1 MATLESYR
9 ALRSHMIIASKLV
22 GVEVWTAPGVVRPAS
37 CFIVFQIFL
46 YFVGSAYTII
56 KYRHDL
62 YYVLKILM
70 TVGTAAVLFVK
81 FAVNLR
87 EGEQFKKYGEDI
99 EQELLKPYQAGTP
112 GEVSVLSRTGRLLWL
127 LARIWLVAI
136 SSTGVGFLLYPL
148 LVYIIEGKLVPLFLY
163 ELPYLDWHVV
173 ELYFVNLVFQI
184 QLYVFGSIGTVL
196 SDFVIV
202 MYSFYALAKADICI
216 VHLRELRTMLADAS
230 KMADADDIAALQQ
243 KWQQCLRDHRLST
256 RFLNNLEHLFGL
268 TCLAQVV
275 TGVFTVCIS
284 MVLALLTDWYPVY
297 LFLAATFIEL
307 SAFFVIG
314 NLVEKK
320 VDELYDAI
328 TSLSWYRLSLQQQ
341 KEYGFVVLRQ
351 QRPLGL
357 TAFGF
362 MPLNFESYMSVLKGL
377 YQFFVLILKSIE

>member
-1 MATLESYR
+1 MLN
-9 ALRSHMIIASKLV
+9 SKC
-22 GVEVWTAPGVVRPAS
+22 ED
-37 CFIVFQIFL
+37 
-46 YFVGSAYTII
+46 
-56 KYRHDL
+56 KYL
-62 YYVLKILM
+62 
-70 TVGTAAVLFVK
+70 
-81 FAVNLR
+81 
-87 EGEQFKKYGEDI
+87 
-99 EQELLKPYQAGTP
+99 
-112 GEVSVLSRTGRLLWL
+112 SV
-127 LARIWLVAI
+127 
-136 SSTGVGFLLYPL
+136 
-148 LVYIIEGKLVPLFLY
+148 
-163 ELPYLDWHVV
+163 
-173 ELYFVNLVFQI
+173 
-184 QLYVFGSIGTVL
+184 
-196 SDFVIV
+196 
-202 MYSFYALAKADICI
+202 C
-216 VHLRELRTMLADAS
+216 
-230 KMADADDIAALQQ
+230 
-243 KWQQCLRDHRLST
+243 

>member
-22 GVEVWTAPGVVRPAS
+22 GVEMWTAPGKVRPAS
-37 CFIVFQIFL
+37 CFIVFQILL

-62 YYVLKILM
+62 FYVLKILM

-81 FAVNLR
+81 FAVSLFG
-87 EGEQFKKYGEDI
+87 GEEFDQYGKDI
-99 EQELLKPYQAGTP
+99 ERDLLKPYQAGTP
-112 GEVSVLSRTGRLLWL
+112 EEVAVLARTGRFLWL
-127 LARIWLVAI
+127 LSKVWLVAI

-148 LVYIIEGKLVPLFLY
+148 LVYFVEGKLVPLFLY
-163 ELPYLDWHVV
+163 ELPFLDWHYV

-184 QLYVFGSIGTVL
+184 QLYVFGAIGAVL

-216 VHLRELRTMLADAS
+216 VHLHELRTMLNDGS
-230 KMADADDIAALQQ
+230 KMADASDIAALKK
-243 KWQQCLRDHRLST
+243 KWQQCISDHRSST

-284 MVLALLTDWYPVY
+284 MLLVLLTDWYPVY

-341 KEYGFVVLRQ
+341 KEYGFIVFRQ
-351 QRPLGL
+351 QRPIGL

-362 MPLNFESYMSVLKGL
+362 MPLNFESYMNVLKGL
-377 YQFFVLILKSIE
+377 YQFFVLMLKSIQ